1 MDSADAHQ
9 FHAGRPPQLQS
20 SQVALECGTRHF
32 LSHAWAC
39 GVVSW
44 VGAGK
49 AYLVSWV
56 GAGAVAK
63 LKPEASTK
71 CEHRSA
77 SSGMRACMMVSMR

>member
-1 MDSADAHQ
+1 M
-9 FHAGRPPQLQS
+9 
-20 SQVALECGTRHF
+20 
-32 LSHAWAC
+32 
-39 GVVSW
+39 VSW